1 MYCKLSVFIIILI
14 SVIVFII
21 LLYDEYPLQH
31 KAQHN
36 IRYQEKFLNKL
47 NPYGESDGKM
57 SFNYLVNP
65 SYTNNI
71 LITYYFNDDN
81 PGVYH
86 PLQIPTIVKSKKYYG
101 NTGKKA
107 GVFSEF
113 IFIYELFFKQI
124 YDNLYNSQGIR
135 I

>member
-1 MYCKLSVFIIILI
+1 MYCKLSLFIIILI

-21 LLYDEYPLQH
+21 LLYDTYPTH
-31 KAQHN
+31 
-36 IRYQEKFLNKL
+36 YPDKFLNV
-47 NPYGESDGKM
+47 NQIDNDNYIDGKM
-57 SFNYLVNP
+57 NFNYLVNP

-71 LITYYFNDDN
+71 LKTYYFNDDN

-86 PLQIPTIVKSKKYYG
+86 PNQMPTIVKSKKYYG

-107 GVFSEF
+107 SLFSDF
-113 IFIYELFFKQI
+113 IFVYDLILKPI
-124 YDNLYNSQGIR
+124 SDNLYNSQGIR

>member
-21 LLYDEYPLQH
+21 LLYDEYPIQH
-31 KAQHN
+31 NAQHN

-57 SFNYLVNP
+57 NFNYLVNP

-71 LITYYFNDDN
+71 LNTYYFNDDN

-86 PLQIPTIVKSKKYYG
+86 PNQIPNILKSKKYYG
-101 NTGKKA
+101 NTGKYA
-107 GVFSEF
+107 YSDV
-113 IFIYELFFKQI
+113 IIYYDLILKPI
-124 YDNLYNSQGIR
+124 SDNLYNSQGIR

>member
-1 MYCKLSVFIIILI
+1 MYCKLSLFIIILI

-21 LLYDEYPLQH
+21 LLYDTYPSH
-31 KAQHN
+31 
-36 IRYQEKFLNKL
+36 YPDKFLNV
-47 NPYGESDGKM
+47 NQIDNDNYIDGKM
-57 SFNYLVNP
+57 NFNYLVNP

-71 LITYYFNDDN
+71 LNTYYFNDDN

-86 PLQIPTIVKSKKYYG
+86 PNQMPTIVKSTKYYG

-107 GVFSEF
+107 SLYSDF
-113 IFIYELFFKQI
+113 IFIYDLVFKPI
-124 YDNLYNSQGIR
+124 SDNLYNSQGIR

>member
-1 MYCKLSVFIIILI
+1 MYCKLSLFIIILI

-21 LLYDEYPLQH
+21 LLYDTYPSH
-31 KAQHN
+31 
-36 IRYQEKFLNKL
+36 YPDKFLNV
-47 NPYGESDGKM
+47 NQIDNDNYIDGKM
-57 SFNYLVNP
+57 NFNYLVNP

-71 LITYYFNDDN
+71 LKTYYFNDDN

-86 PLQIPTIVKSKKYYG
+86 PNQMPTIVKSKKYYG

-107 GVFSEF
+107 SLYPEL
-113 IFIYELFFKQI
+113 IFYYDLVHKQFF
-124 YDNLYNSQGIR
+124 DNLYNLQGIR